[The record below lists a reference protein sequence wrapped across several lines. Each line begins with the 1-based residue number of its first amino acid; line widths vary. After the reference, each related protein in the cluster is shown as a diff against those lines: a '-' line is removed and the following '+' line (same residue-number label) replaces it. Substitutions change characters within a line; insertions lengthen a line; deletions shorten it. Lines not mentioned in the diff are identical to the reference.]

1 MYRQNIEIIYN
12 CVWNKQTYFYCSLKG
27 LIVSV
32 LFQSTCVCMYCTHHS
47 NVTVYMYDSFVCTIF
62 IQLFVSYSKVHV
74 YTCTVLTIPMWLSI
88 CMILL
93 FAPYSYNFERTSF
106 STPNT
111 TPSFPLMPTI
121 VLWRNTEQ
129 SIYFLWVLLFQSLLL
144 HTSHA
149 SQSRFLKVTYIFSD
163 ISSQRDD

>member
-1 MYRQNIEIIYN
+1 M
-12 CVWNKQTYFYCSLKG
+12 
-27 LIVSV
+27 
-32 LFQSTCVCMYCTHHS
+32 
-47 NVTVYMYDSFVCTIF
+47 
-62 IQLFVSYSKVHV
+62 SYSKVHV

-129 SIYFLWVLLFQSLLL
+129 SIYFLWGLLFQSLLL

-149 SQSRFLKVTYIFSD
+149 SQSRFLKVTNIFPIFPVRGMTKKGGYKVMYQSKLLKFPNKIPRFLD
-163 ISSQRDD
+163 PLQFTWFQKMFVVLHT

>member
-1 MYRQNIEIIYN
+1 M
-12 CVWNKQTYFYCSLKG
+12 
-27 LIVSV
+27 
-32 LFQSTCVCMYCTHHS
+32 
-47 NVTVYMYDSFVCTIF
+47 
-62 IQLFVSYSKVHV
+62 SYSKVHV

-149 SQSRFLKVTYIFSD
+149 CRFLKVIYILLIFPVRGMTKLGGYEVVYQSKLLKFPD
-163 ISSQRDD
+163 KIPRFLDLIQFPWFQKMFVVLHT